1 MSWVI
6 VFLQALILLGIGC
19 AFLFRR
25 YLFSYSSEKGKNLA
39 TQEDIEAI
47 TRKVEDVKVVY
58 LKEIERLKVDLS
70 LLSKKQD
77 VLLDEKI
84 RVFKRIQKQ
93 LVDFKK
99 YCEASL
105 GEHDTRGDFHP
116 TLDSLSP
123 EVYTSALLHLTT
135 LHYIMQEDFIFL
147 SKKSKDILNDLHSRC
162 STLCNIELYMSS
174 GNKDLELSSSAI
186 PVYENSIELIEQC
199 LQGLYDELRFPNE

>member
-1 MSWVI
+1 MSGII
-6 VFLQALILLGIGC
+6 VFLQFLILLSIGC

-25 YLFSYSSEKGKNLA
+25 YLISYSSEKGKNLA
-39 TQEDIEAI
+39 TQEDIEEI

-84 RVFKRIQKQ
+84 RVFKRLQKQ

-123 EVYTSALLHLTT
+123 KVYTSALLHLTA

-162 STLCNIELYMSS
+162 STLCNIELYMSG
-174 GNKDLELSSSAI
+174 GNKDSELSSSAI

-199 LQGLYDELRFPNE
+199 LQGLYDELRFPHE

>member
-1 MSWVI
+1 MSWII
-6 VFLQALILLGIGC
+6 VFLQTLILLGIGC

-47 TRKVEDVKVVY
+47 TRKVEDVKVSY

-70 LLSKKQD
+70 FLSKKQD

-93 LVDFKK
+93 LVDFNG

-123 EVYTSALLHLTT
+123 EVYTSALLHLTA

-147 SKKSKDILNDLHSRC
+147 SKKSKDILNDLHSHC

-174 GNKDLELSSSAI
+174 GNKDSEFSSSAI